1 MCYNRVLRPKS
12 SLVGFLRKE
21 ADIMQENKKK
31 SFGDDL
37 FWDLSSYKAPK
48 TPVHPR
54 AQRSSGSVSEIEVPR
69 VEPSSKGAYG
79 DSRFSSDGTITRFVS
94 PTQKKPNTDRK
105 LILEYQ
111 PKNPFIKQ
119 VQIFTDLDSD
129 SVFAKSNLFLRER
142 AALLN
147 RVGRE
152 APHVPFYSMM
162 PRYSQMTRPQLAYYL
177 WWRENIRHGVFLECD
192 ISYVILYSHEL
203 IVADEDEDKHEI
215 LRMLCKLYSAQYKDK
230 QAAYFGIGNLI
241 ADFCILHNLSLP
253 DDCLGDKFTEF
264 ITYTSLPEF
273 FIDIS
278 DRYNPSMHQRLIAGV
293 SVYNYK
299 KSKHY
304 VDNKQLFDTHMRG
317 AVAAIFSD
325 DKAYASLSAFSDTA
339 YGDVLTSHKPFF
351 KLAGMTTKQAKI
363 KISYYPLPFLQSII
377 TDALRY
383 TENKIREHLG
393 IKSKLNVTTVNPD
406 IKGAIDAYADKLC
419 PPISRERLAL
429 AAEKKAASEYDKLY
443 DVPKSEL
450 SLERALEIEQ
460 KSWET
465 TKILIEAFE
474 EDTHPE
480 PEGHIAPTV
489 IQPVEQKPDPTENS
503 SLYESLGLSLGDNA
517 EFLKLCINED
527 FYGQRRY
534 AKGAGVSADELAEQI
549 NSLALEIIG
558 DILLDDMGEGYIILE
573 DYKNLF

>member
-1 MCYNRVLRPKS
+1 
-12 SLVGFLRKE
+12 
-21 ADIMQENKKK
+21 MQDDKKK

-37 FWDLSSYKAPK
+37 FWDLSSYKAQK
-48 TPVHPR
+48 TPVQPR
-54 AQRSSGSVSEIEVPR
+54 AQKASVSVSEIDIPR
-69 VEPSSKGAYG
+69 TETSNKGTYG
-79 DSRFSSDGTITRFVS
+79 DSRFSADGTITRFIS
-94 PTQKKPNTDRK
+94 PTQKKPNTNRK
-105 LILEYQ
+105 LLLEYQ

-119 VQIFTDLDSD
+119 VQIFTDNECDSI
-129 SVFAKSNLFLRER
+129 FAKSNLFLRER
-142 AALLN
+142 AALLE

-152 APHVPFYSMM
+152 VPHAPFYSMM

-192 ISYVILYSHEL
+192 ISYVILYAHEL
-203 IVADEDEDKHEI
+203 IVADESEDKSEI
-215 LRMLCKLYSAQYKDK
+215 LKMLCKLYSAQYRDK

-253 DDCLGDKFTEF
+253 DGCLGDKFSEF

-278 DRYNPSMHQRLIAGV
+278 DRYNPSMHERLIAGV

-304 VDNKQLFDTHMRG
+304 ITDPKLFDTHMRG
-317 AVAAIFSD
+317 AVSAIFSD
-325 DKAYASLSAFSDTA
+325 DKAYASLSAFSDMA
-339 YGDVLTSHKPFF
+339 YGDVLSSHKPFF

-363 KISYYPLPFLQSII
+363 KISYYPLSFLQSTI

-406 IKGAIDAYADKLC
+406 IKRAIDEYAEKFC

-429 AAEKKAASEYDKLY
+429 AAERKAESLYNKLY
-443 DVPKSEL
+443 DAPKSEL
-450 SLERALEIEQ
+450 SLEKALEIEQ
-460 KSWET
+460 RSWET

-474 EDTHPE
+474 EESHPQPEVYIE
-480 PEGHIAPTV
+480 PAVVVPIPQE
-489 IQPVEQKPDPTENS
+489 PVRAENS
-503 SLYESLGLSLGDNA
+503 SLYENLCLSLGDNA
-517 EFLKLCINED
+517 EFLNLCISED
-527 FYGQRRY
+527 FSGQRSFSR
-534 AKGAGVSADELAEQI
+534 GVGLSADELAEQI
-549 NSLALEIIG
+549 NSLALDTLG
-558 DILLDDMGEGYIILE
+558 DILLEDIGDGYIILE

>member
-1 MCYNRVLRPKS
+1 M
-12 SLVGFLRKE
+12 
-21 ADIMQENKKK
+21 MQDDKKK

-37 FWDLSSYKAPK
+37 FWDLSGYKAQKP
-48 TPVHPR
+48 PVQPR
-54 AQRSSGSVSEIEVPR
+54 AQRSSVSVTEIDL
-69 VEPSSKGAYG
+69 PSADTKKASTYA
-79 DSRFSSDGTITRFVS
+79 DSSFSAEATITRFVS

-105 LILEYQ
+105 LLLEYQ
-111 PKNPFIKQ
+111 PQNPFIKQ

-142 AALLN
+142 AALLD

-152 APHVPFYSMM
+152 VPHVPFYSMM

-177 WWRENIRHGVFLECD
+177 WWRENIRRGVFLECD
-192 ISYVILYSHEL
+192 ISYVILYAHEL
-203 IVADEDEDKHEI
+203 IVADEGEDKGEI
-215 LRMLCKLYSAQYKDK
+215 LKMLCRLYTAQYKDK

-241 ADFCILHNLSLP
+241 GDFCILHNLSLP
-253 DDCLGDKFTEF
+253 DGYLGDKFSEF

-304 VDNKQLFDTHMRG
+304 LTNQSLFDTHMRG

-325 DKAYASLSAFSDTA
+325 DKAYASLSAFSDMA
-339 YGDVLTSHKPFF
+339 YGDVLSSHKPFF

-363 KISYYPLPFLQSII
+363 KISYYPLSFLQSTI

-406 IKGAIDAYADKLC
+406 IRCAIDAYAEEFC

-429 AAEKKAASEYDKLY
+429 AAERKAESAYEKLY

-450 SLERALEIEQ
+450 SLQKALEIEK

-465 TKILIEAFE
+465 TKILVEAFE
-474 EDTHPE
+474 DDTQPE
-480 PEGHIAPTV
+480 PEVHIAPAV
-489 IQPVEQKPDPTENS
+489 SQPIAQVPATAENS
-503 SLYESLGLSLGDNA
+503 TLYEDLCKSLGDNA
-517 EFLKLCINED
+517 AFLKLCLDED
-527 FYGQRRY
+527 FDGQRRY
-534 AKGAGVSADELAEQI
+534 ARGVGVSADELAEQI
-549 NSLALEIIG
+549 NSLAFEITG
-558 DILLDDMGEGYIILE
+558 DILLEDTGDGYIILE

>member
-1 MCYNRVLRPKS
+1 
-12 SLVGFLRKE
+12 
-21 ADIMQENKKK
+21 MQENKKK
-31 SFGDDL
+31 SFGDDS
-37 FWDLSSYKAPK
+37 FWDLSGYKTQKAP
-48 TPVHPR
+48 
-54 AQRSSGSVSEIEVPR
+54 AQSRVRQTSVSVSEIDIPR
-69 VEPSSKGAYG
+69 TEPSNKTTYG
-79 DSRFSSDGTITRFVS
+79 DSHFSSDGTITRFIS
-94 PTQKKPNTDRK
+94 TTQKKPNTDRR

-119 VQIFTDLDSD
+119 VQIFTDLDAD

-142 AALLN
+142 AALLD

-152 APHVPFYSMM
+152 VPHVPFYSMM

-177 WWRENIRHGVFLECD
+177 WWRENIRRGVFLECD
-192 ISYVILYSHEL
+192 ISYVILYAHEL
-203 IVADEDEDKHEI
+203 IVADEGEDKTEI
-215 LRMLCKLYSAQYKDK
+215 LKMLCKLYSAQYKDK

-241 ADFCILHNLSLP
+241 ADFCILHDLSLP
-253 DDCLGDKFTEF
+253 DDCLGDKFSEF

-293 SVYNYK
+293 SIYNYK

-304 VDNKQLFDTHMRG
+304 VENRQLFDTHMRG

-325 DKAYASLSAFSDTA
+325 DKAYASLSAFSDMA
-339 YGDVLTSHKPFF
+339 YGDVLSSHKPFF

-363 KISYYPLPFLQSII
+363 KISYYPLSFLQSII

-406 IKGAIDAYADKLC
+406 VKAAIDAYADKLC
-419 PPISRERLAL
+419 PPISREKLAL

-450 SLERALEIEQ
+450 SLEKALEIEQ

-465 TKILIEAFE
+465 TKILVEAFE
-474 EDTHPE
+474 EDTQPE
-480 PEGHIAPTV
+480 PELHVEPVTV
-489 IQPVEQKPDPTENS
+489 KSVAQEPIHTKKS
-503 SLYESLGLSLGDNA
+503 SLYESICSSLGDNA
-517 EFLKLCINED
+517 EFFDLCISED
-527 FYGQRRY
+527 FGGQRRF
-534 AKGAGVSADELAEQI
+534 AKDRGVSADEFAEQI

-558 DILLDDMGEGYIILE
+558 DILLDDTGEGYIILE
-573 DYKNLF
+573 DYKNLL

>member
-1 MCYNRVLRPKS
+1 
-12 SLVGFLRKE
+12 
-21 ADIMQENKKK
+21 MQENKKK
-31 SFGDDL
+31 SFGDDS
-37 FWDLSSYKAPK
+37 FWDLSDYKAQK
-48 TPVHPR
+48 TPAQPR
-54 AQRSSGSVSEIEVPR
+54 IKQASVSVSEISLPKVDS
-69 VEPSSKGAYG
+69 PSKSTYT
-79 DSRFSSDGTITRFVS
+79 DSSFSADGTITRYIS
-94 PTQKKPNTDRK
+94 QTQKAPNTDRR

-111 PKNPFIKQ
+111 PENPLIKQ
-119 VQIFTDLDSD
+119 VQIFTDNDSD
-129 SVFAKSNLFLRER
+129 SVFARSNLFLRER
-142 AALLN
+142 AALLD
-147 RVGRE
+147 RIGRE

-177 WWRENIRHGVFLECD
+177 WWRENIRRGVFLECD
-192 ISYVILYSHEL
+192 ISYVILYAHEL
-203 IVADEDEDKHEI
+203 IVADEGEDKFEI
-215 LRMLCKLYSAQYKDK
+215 LKMLCKLYSAQYKDK

-241 ADFCILHNLSLP
+241 ADFCILHNLTLP
-253 DDCLGDKFTEF
+253 DDCLGDKFPEF

-304 VDNKQLFDTHMRG
+304 TENEKVFDTHMKG

-325 DKAYASLSAFSDTA
+325 DKAYSSLSAFSNMA

-363 KISYYPLPFLQSII
+363 KISYYPLSFLQSPI

-406 IKGAIDAYADKLC
+406 IKCAIDTYAEQFC
-419 PPISRERLAL
+419 PPMSRERMAI
-429 AAEKKAASEYDKLY
+429 AAEKKAVSEYDKLY
-443 DVPKSEL
+443 DAPKSEL
-450 SLERALEIEQ
+450 SLEKALEIEK

-465 TKILIEAFE
+465 TKILVEAFE
-474 EDTHPE
+474 DDTQPE
-480 PEGHIAPTV
+480 PEICAEPIA
-489 IQPVEQKPDPTENS
+489 IRAVEQTPVHTENS
-503 SLYESLGLSLGDNA
+503 TLYEKLCLSLGDNA
-517 EFLKLCINED
+517 EFLTLCISED
-527 FYGQRRY
+527 FDTQRQF
-534 AKGAGVSADELAEQI
+534 AKSAGISRDELAEQI
-549 NSLALEIIG
+549 NSLALEELG
-558 DILLDDMGEGYIILE
+558 DILIEDTGDGYIVLE

>member
-1 MCYNRVLRPKS
+1 MCYNRVLRPES
-12 SLVGFLRKE
+12 SLVGFLKKE
-21 ADIMQENKKK
+21 ANIMQDDKKK

-37 FWDLSSYKAPK
+37 FWDLSSYKTQK
-48 TPVHPR
+48 TPVQPR
-54 AQRSSGSVSEIEVPR
+54 IQKSSVSVSEIDL
-69 VEPSSKGAYG
+69 PSA
-79 DSRFSSDGTITRFVS
+79 DSAKKSTYADSSFSADGTITRFVS

-105 LILEYQ
+105 LILEYR
-111 PKNPFIKQ
+111 PTNPFIKQ
-119 VQIFTDLDSD
+119 VQIFTDLDAN

-142 AALLN
+142 AALLD

-152 APHVPFYSMM
+152 VPHVPFYSMM

-177 WWRENIRHGVFLECD
+177 WWRENIRRGVFLECD
-192 ISYVILYSHEL
+192 ISYVILYAHEL
-203 IVADEDEDKHEI
+203 IVADEDEDKNEI
-215 LRMLCKLYSAQYKDK
+215 LKMLCKLYSAQYKDK

-253 DDCLGDKFTEF
+253 DGYLGDKFSEF

-304 VDNKQLFDTHMRG
+304 ITDQKLFDTHMRG

-325 DKAYASLSAFSDTA
+325 DKAYASLSAFSDMA
-339 YGDVLTSHKPFF
+339 YGDVLSSHKPFF
-351 KLAGMTTKQAKI
+351 KLTGMTTKQAKI
-363 KISYYPLPFLQSII
+363 KISYYPLSFLQSTI

-406 IKGAIDAYADKLC
+406 IKCAIDAYAEKFC

-429 AAEKKAASEYDKLY
+429 AAEKKASSEYDKLY

-450 SLERALEIEQ
+450 SLEKALEIEK

-465 TKILIEAFE
+465 TKILVEAFE
-474 EDTHPE
+474 EDTQPE
-480 PEGHIAPTV
+480 PEVNIAPAV
-489 IQPVEQKPDPTENS
+489 IQPVVQAPASTENS
-503 SLYESLGLSLGDNA
+503 TLYESLCLSLGDNA
-517 EFLKLCINED
+517 EFLKLCISED
-527 FYGQRRY
+527 FGGQRRF
-534 AKGAGVSADELAEQI
+534 ARGVGVSTDELAEQI
-549 NSLALEIIG
+549 NSLALDSLG
-558 DILLDDMGEGYIILE
+558 DILLEDTGDGYIILK